1 MPIDLIIICV
11 LIILTILV
19 FRKFSSIFYSIVIID
34 LFFRIIEYLVNK
46 LPGMNEIDNIMPD
59 SIPAILAKYTEGVLY
74 DILEWIYVGV
84 YAVFLVYIIIYF
96 IHKRK

>member
-19 FRKFSSIFYSIVIID
+19 FRKFSSIIYSIVIID
-34 LFFRIIEYLVNK
+34 LFFRIIDYIVNK

>member
-19 FRKFSSIFYSIVIID
+19 FRKFSSIIYSIVIID

>member
-19 FRKFSSIFYSIVIID
+19 FRKFSSIIYSIVIIY
-34 LFFRIIEYLVNK
+34 LFFRIIDYIVNK

-84 YAVFLVYIIIYF
+84 YAVFLLYIIIYF